1 MNKNELE
8 SSKTG
13 DMSVIEAL
21 KELVLFVWGQI
32 LNHVGKLKIKL
43 KIIAFNNKRSNYYAY
58 LGELVFRSVES
69 KDPDPL
75 SDRNIQKAI
84 EEIQNIQKEVAESDR
99 ELNEIRDESYQKIVE
114 MRSRKKVILDVLK
127 HYIWSEEREDLKMGK
142 PQDEPKSESQNP
154 ADKKESAGSDPSV
167 EQSKTK
173 NGTETGP

>member
-1 MNKNELE
+1 MNQNEPE

-21 KELVLFVWGQI
+21 KELVQFVGGQI
-32 LNHVGKLKIKL
+32 LGQVEKLKIKL

-84 EEIQNIQKEVAESDR
+84 EEIQNIQKEVAKSDR
-99 ELNEIRDESYQKIVE
+99 ELSEIRDESHQKIVE
-114 MRSRKKVILDVLK
+114 MGSRKKVLFDVLK
-127 HYIWSEEREDLKMGK
+127 HSIWSEEREDSKMEK

-154 ADKKESAGSDPSV
+154 ADKKEPASPDPSG
-167 EQSKTK
+167 EQGKTK